1 MAPTQDGD
9 GKVGGEKRTC
19 SILRGKLG
27 EGDEGGG
34 RVNSSPFA
42 SRTSHLPPAITPPDP
57 PDTHS
62 RRYYDEDASGDVFT
76 SSDRADRGVRACS

>member
-9 GKVGGEKRTC
+9 GKVGVSKELVASCGV
-19 SILRGKLG
+19 GWG